1 MRWRRSHPPGVPML
15 QIDAFLSF
23 TIAMSLLLG
32 GKVIT
37 MNAPLLRRYSI
48 PEPVVGGVLCAAV
61 VGLIYV
67 FSGRKVT
74 FTLGARDFLLLV
86 FFASI
91 GLGSDLRTLL
101 RGGKPLVILTALATL
116 FMLMQNGLGVV
127 LAEAFG
133 FNPLA
138 GLMVGSISLTGGVG
152 TTLAWSPVFVHQ
164 HGVSNAM
171 ELGIAAN
178 TVGLI
183 AACVIGG
190 PMATWLIKRHGL
202 HGPAARQLDIGSR
215 SRGPTPPLDYFSVV
229 WALLVINLTIML
241 GMGLHAL
248 IAETGVTL
256 PAFVGCLLAGIIVRN
271 ATPLTMKRNLARM
284 WPGVRQGM
292 ALVSDIA
299 LGVFLT
305 MALMGLQLWELSG
318 ALVFIFT
325 VLTLQILLTIAW
337 TMFVVFR
344 AMGSDYEAA
353 VVCAGFGGITL
364 GSTATAVANITAVA
378 QQHGAAHRAFIIVP
392 LVAGFFIDLV
402 NAAVIS
408 SFIAV
413 LG

>member
-1 MRWRRSHPPGVPML
+1 MFE
-15 QIDAFLSF
+15 IDVFLSF

-32 GKVIT
+32 GKFIT
-37 MNAPLLRRYSI
+37 MNAPLLQRYSI

-67 FSGRKVT
+67 FSGVKVS
-74 FTLGARDFLLLV
+74 FELGARDFLLLV
-86 FFASI
+86 FFACI

-101 RGGKPLVILTALATL
+101 RGGKPLLILTVLAAT
-116 FMLMQNGLGVV
+116 FMLMQNGLGMA
-127 LAEAFG
+127 LANAFG
-133 FNPLA
+133 LNPLA

-152 TTLAWSPVFVHQ
+152 TTLAWSPIFVQQ

-171 ELGIAAN
+171 ELGMASN

-183 AACVIGG
+183 AACMIGG
-190 PMATWLIKRHGL
+190 PMATWLISRHGL
-202 HGPAARQLDIGSR
+202 HGPVTKGLPIGAPAIAS
-215 SRGPTPPLDYFSVV
+215 PPLDYFSVI
-229 WALLVINLTIML
+229 WALLVINTTIMA

-248 IAETGVTL
+248 LTETGVTL
-256 PAFVGCLLAGIIVRN
+256 PAFVSCLMAGIVIRN
-271 ATPLTMKRNLARM
+271 ATPMGAKRNLARM

-292 ALVSDIA
+292 ALISDIA
-299 LGVFLT
+299 LGLFLT
-305 MALMGLQLWELSG
+305 MALMGLQLWELAG
-318 ALVFIFT
+318 VVTFIVTALA
-325 VLTLQILLTIAW
+325 LQIILTVAW
-337 TMFVVFR
+337 TIIVVFR

-364 GSTATAVANITAVA
+364 GSTATAVANITAVT
-378 QQHGAAHRAFIIVP
+378 QHHGAAHRAFVIVP

-408 SFIAV
+408 GFIAV